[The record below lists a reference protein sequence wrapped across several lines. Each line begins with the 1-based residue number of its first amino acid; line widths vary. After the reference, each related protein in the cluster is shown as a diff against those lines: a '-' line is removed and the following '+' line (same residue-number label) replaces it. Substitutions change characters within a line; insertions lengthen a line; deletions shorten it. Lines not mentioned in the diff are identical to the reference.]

1 MSVTQSLNREQ
12 LLPVLRTEGAVL
24 VTAGAGSGKTRLL
37 THRIAYLIKEKGVS
51 PYNILAITFTN
62 KAAREMQERVERL
75 VGENNPVWISTFH
88 SMCVRM
94 LRRDAEKIG
103 FTKNFSIYSETEKAR
118 VLKEIYR
125 ELGIDDDER
134 KRSIDYHIS
143 NAKNNNLSPAQYEKT
158 MDFNPIIEDVVT
170 VYERYEQV
178 LKRSNALDF
187 DDLLTQTHRLLSS
200 SPEVLEYY
208 RSKFRYIHVDE
219 FQDTNRVQYEIVRLL
234 ASKNGNIMVVG
245 DEDQCIYGWRGAN
258 IQNIIDFQKDFP
270 NVNIFKLEQNY
281 RSTKSIIETANRVI
295 SNNETR
301 LKKTLWTENK
311 QGAEVI
317 RFSAR
322 SDREE
327 ADFVI
332 RKILE
337 LVRTQGYKYNDFAI
351 LMRLNAL
358 SRVFESALNNAAI
371 PYKVLGGFKFFER
384 TEIKNILA
392 YLRLLS
398 NPFDNESFT
407 RIINVPKRGIGET
420 TVARLVE
427 LSGEQPLISNVLNIA
442 DCKDLPGAA
451 KGKLEKFKELYN
463 RLLEKINLPVS
474 ELVRFLVDEVDF
486 KRDYNSGEEEDISK
500 LMNIEQFVQSVQEF
514 QDDNPSATLE
524 EYLQSVTLMSD
535 IDNANMTSESVLVS
549 TVHAVKGL
557 EFKVVFVVGTEEG
570 IFPMF
575 RGGERPSDLEEERRL
590 MYVAMTRAQGELMVT
605 HSSYRI
611 IWGREQFQKPSRF
624 ISEMGLAEQ
633 PKAPEFKS
641 ANAGN
646 LSSIHSAQIQKQT
659 QDISGFTR
667 GTKVFHPNFG
677 PGEITD
683 DSELLKS
690 KRITVYFGAAGA
702 KTLSLEYAPL
712 QILKK

>member
-1 MSVTQSLNREQ
+1 MSITQSLNREQ
-12 LLPVLRTEGAVL
+12 LSPVLQTEGAVL

-37 THRIAYLIKEKGVS
+37 TQRIAYLIHEKGVS

-62 KAAREMQERVERL
+62 KAAREMQERVSKL
-75 VGENNPVWISTFH
+75 VGEDNPVWISTFH

-94 LRRDAEKIG
+94 LRRDIEKIG
-103 FTKNFSIYSETEKAR
+103 FSKNFSIYSEAEKSS
-118 VLKEIYR
+118 VLKGIYR
-125 ELGIDDDER
+125 ELGIDDEDT
-134 KRSIDYHIS
+134 KRSIEYHIS
-143 NAKNNNLSPAQYEKT
+143 NAKNNNLSPSQYEEHLA
-158 MDFNPIIEDVVT
+158 DSPRADDIIT
-170 VYERYEQV
+170 VYTRYDKV
-178 LKRSNALDF
+178 LRKSNALDF
-187 DDLLTQTHRLLSS
+187 DDLLTKTHQLLSS
-200 SPEVLEYY
+200 CPEVLEYY
-208 RSKFRYIHVDE
+208 GTKFRYIHVDE

-234 ASKNGNIMVVG
+234 AKKNGNIMVVG

-258 IQNIIDFQKDFP
+258 IQNIIDFQKDFSK
-270 NVNIFKLEQNY
+270 VNIFKLEQNY
-281 RSTKSIIETANRVI
+281 RSTKSIIEIANRVI
-295 SNNETR
+295 ANNETR
-301 LKKTLWTENK
+301 LKKTLWTDNK
-311 QGAEVI
+311 QGAEVV

-337 LVRTQGYKYNDFAI
+337 LVHKQGYHYNDFAI

-358 SRVFESALNNAAI
+358 SRAFESSLNNGAI

-384 TEIKNILA
+384 VEIKNILA

-420 TVARLVE
+420 TVSKLVQ
-427 LSGEQPLISNVLNIA
+427 LSQEQPLINNVLNISNHSE
-442 DCKDLPGAA
+442 LPNAA
-451 KGKLEKFKELYN
+451 KAKLEKFGDLYR

-474 ELVRFLVDEVDF
+474 ELVSFVVEEVNF
-486 KRDYNSGEEEDISK
+486 KQDYQSGDEEDITK
-500 LMNIEQFVQSVQEF
+500 LLNIEQFVQSVQEF
-514 QDDNPSATLE
+514 QDNNPNATLE
-524 EYLQSVTLMSD
+524 DYLQSVTLMSD
-535 IDNANMTSESVLVS
+535 IDNANMASESVLVS

-557 EFKVVFVVGTEEG
+557 EFKVVFVVGAEEG

-590 MYVAMTRAQGELMVT
+590 MYVAMTRAQDELFFT

-611 IWGREQFQKPSRF
+611 IWGREQYQKASRF
-624 ISEMGLAEQ
+624 LAEMGLSEMPQ
-633 PKAPEFKS
+633 VPGFKS
-641 ANAGN
+641 VNAGN
-646 LSSIHSAQIQKQT
+646 LTSVISAKIEKQAK
-659 QDISGFTR
+659 DLSEFTC

-677 PGEITD
+677 AGEITD

-690 KRITVYFGAAGA
+690 KRVTVYFGAVGA